1 MKTKF
6 TIKSTFIIPF
16 LIGLVCTMINILP
29 SFLIDPYYHDKLF
42 PKIFV
47 PGIFIFSL
55 IITFFGEVKTK
66 FIAVEFEKDEIIVKR
81 FLGLQT
87 KSYKFSEIEA
97 WKYSHLAS
105 KRGTY
110 EYLYLYKNGHKIIK
124 ISQFYHRNYDEVKRY
139 IETKFKCLVYEKF
152 SYIDELKEMFR

>member
-6 TIKSTFIIPF
+6 TIKSIFIIPF
-16 LIGLVCTMINILP
+16 LIGLVFAIITVVP
-29 SFLIDPYYHDKLF
+29 PFFTDPYYDDKLF

-47 PGIFIFSL
+47 LGIIIFSF
-55 IITFFGEVKTK
+55 IITFFGEIKTK
-66 FIAVEFEKDEIIVKR
+66 LIAVEFKKDEIIVKR

-87 KSYKFSEIEA
+87 KSYKFSEIEG
-97 WKYSHLAS
+97 WKYSHLTS
-105 KRGTY
+105 KGGTY
-110 EYLYLYKNGHKIIK
+110 EYVYLYQDGHKIIK

-139 IETKFKCLVYEKF
+139 IEKKIKYLGYEYF